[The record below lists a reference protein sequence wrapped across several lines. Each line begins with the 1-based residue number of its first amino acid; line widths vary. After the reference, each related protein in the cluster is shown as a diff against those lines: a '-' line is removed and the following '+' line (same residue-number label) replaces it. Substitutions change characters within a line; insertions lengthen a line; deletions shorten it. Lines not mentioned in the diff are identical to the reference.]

1 MIFIL
6 HFLYIC
12 NVKTIKMYTE
22 ILRIIEGGLN
32 KDLKK
37 INNYSRILAEK
48 FEKEGQP
55 KLAKMIIKT
64 LENKPSSM
72 VTMDS
77 LISTPVDQES
87 RMNIVD
93 IQMPSENNDD
103 IILSPNIYNKVED
116 YINLYQHQGELLKN
130 GLEISNSLLLYGVP
144 GSGKTTIAKYISNK
158 TGLPLI
164 TARFDAIVSSLLGN
178 TSKNIRKIFEYADEK
193 PCILFLDEFDAIAKA
208 RDDQY
213 ELGELKRVINSLLQN
228 IDTFSKSN
236 LLIGATNHPELL
248 DKAIWRRFNTLIEV
262 GLPNQNEVYKLI
274 ETFSKDSNNDF
285 LNDEKK
291 TNKLIQNLEGKTP
304 SYIKTLFNNVLAQ
317 KIIKNKEYLSYE
329 DILLEIFESKNKEYT
344 IEDIIT
350 FLNEN
355 GVSQE
360 KITQILNISIRQV
373 RNNLKTK

>member
-1 MIFIL
+1 
-6 HFLYIC
+6 
-12 NVKTIKMYTE
+12 MYTE

-48 FEKEGQP
+48 FEKDGQP

-64 LENKPSSM
+64 LENKPTSI

-93 IQMPSENNDD
+93 IQMPSENEDE
-103 IILSPNIYNKVED
+103 IILSPNIFNKVED

-262 GLPNQNEVYKLI
+262 GLPNQNEVHKLI
-274 ETFSKDSNNDF
+274 ETFAKDSNNDF

-304 SYIKTLFNNVLAQ
+304 SFIKTLFNNVLAQ

>member
-1 MIFIL
+1 
-6 HFLYIC
+6 
-12 NVKTIKMYTE
+12 
-22 ILRIIEGGLN
+22 
-32 KDLKK
+32 
-37 INNYSRILAEK
+37 
-48 FEKEGQP
+48 
-55 KLAKMIIKT
+55 
-64 LENKPSSM
+64 
-72 VTMDS
+72 
-77 LISTPVDQES
+77 
-87 RMNIVD
+87 
-93 IQMPSENNDD
+93 
-103 IILSPNIYNKVED
+103 
-116 YINLYQHQGELLKN
+116 
-130 GLEISNSLLLYGVP
+130 
-144 GSGKTTIAKYISNK
+144 
-158 TGLPLI
+158 
-164 TARFDAIVSSLLGN
+164 
-178 TSKNIRKIFEYADEK
+178 
-193 PCILFLDEFDAIAKA
+193 LDEFDAIAKA

>member
-1 MIFIL
+1 
-6 HFLYIC
+6 
-12 NVKTIKMYTE
+12 
-22 ILRIIEGGLN
+22 
-32 KDLKK
+32 
-37 INNYSRILAEK
+37 
-48 FEKEGQP
+48 
-55 KLAKMIIKT
+55 
-64 LENKPSSM
+64 
-72 VTMDS
+72 
-77 LISTPVDQES
+77 
-87 RMNIVD
+87 MNIVD

>member
-1 MIFIL
+1 
-6 HFLYIC
+6 
-12 NVKTIKMYTE
+12 MYTE

-48 FEKEGQP
+48 LEKDGQP

-64 LENKPSSM
+64 LENKPTSLVS
-72 VTMDS
+72 MDS

-93 IQMPSENNDD
+93 IQMPSENDNK

-144 GSGKTTIAKYISNK
+144 GSGKTSIAKYISNK

>member
-1 MIFIL
+1 
-6 HFLYIC
+6 
-12 NVKTIKMYTE
+12 MYTE

-48 FEKEGQP
+48 PEKDGQP

-64 LENKPSSM
+64 LENKPTSLGS
-72 VTMDS
+72 MDS

-93 IQMPSENNDD
+93 IQMPSENDNE

-144 GSGKTTIAKYISNK
+144 GSGKTSIAKYISNK

-178 TSKNIRKIFEYADEK
+178 ISKNIRKIFEYADEK

>member
-1 MIFIL
+1 
-6 HFLYIC
+6 
-12 NVKTIKMYTE
+12 MYTE

-37 INNYSRILAEK
+37 VNNYSRILAEK
-48 FEKEGQP
+48 LEKEGDQ

-64 LENKPSSM
+64 LENKPNSM

-93 IQMPSENNDD
+93 IQMPSEDD
-103 IILSPNIYNKVED
+103 DEIILSPNIYNKVED
-116 YINLYQHQGELLKN
+116 YINLFQHQGELLKN

-262 GLPNQNEVYKLI
+262 GLPNQNEVHKMI

-317 KIIKNKEYLSYE
+317 KIIKNKEFLSYE

-344 IEDIIT
+344 IEDVIT

>member
-1 MIFIL
+1 
-6 HFLYIC
+6 
-12 NVKTIKMYTE
+12 
-22 ILRIIEGGLN
+22 
-32 KDLKK
+32 
-37 INNYSRILAEK
+37 
-48 FEKEGQP
+48 
-55 KLAKMIIKT
+55 MIIKT
-64 LENKPSSM
+64 LENKPTSM

-93 IQMPSENNDD
+93 IQMPSENDNE

-130 GLEISNSLLLYGVP
+130 GLEISNSLLLYGIP
-144 GSGKTTIAKYISNK
+144 GSGKTSIAKYISNK

-262 GLPNQNEVYKLI
+262 GLPNKNEVYKLI

>member
-1 MIFIL
+1 
-6 HFLYIC
+6 
-12 NVKTIKMYTE
+12 MYTE

-48 FEKEGQP
+48 FEKDGQP

-64 LENKPSSM
+64 LENKPTSM

-93 IQMPSENNDD
+93 IQMPSENDNE

-130 GLEISNSLLLYGVP
+130 GLEISNSLLLYGIP
-144 GSGKTTIAKYISNK
+144 GSGKTSIAKYISNK

-262 GLPNQNEVYKLI
+262 GLPNKNEVYKLI

>member
-1 MIFIL
+1 
-6 HFLYIC
+6 
-12 NVKTIKMYTE
+12 MYTE

-93 IQMPSENNDD
+93 IQMPSENNDN

>member
-1 MIFIL
+1 
-6 HFLYIC
+6 
-12 NVKTIKMYTE
+12 MYTE

-37 INNYSRILAEK
+37 VNNYSRILAEK
-48 FEKEGQP
+48 LEKDGDQ

-64 LENKPSSM
+64 LENKPSTIA
-72 VTMDS
+72 TMDS
-77 LISTPVDQES
+77 LVSTPVDQES

-93 IQMPSENNDD
+93 IQMPSNTEEE
-103 IILSPNIYNKVED
+103 IILSPNVQSKVED
-116 YINLYQHQGELLKN
+116 YINLYEHQNELLKN
-130 GLEISNSLLLYGVP
+130 GLEISNSLLLYGIP

-248 DKAIWRRFNTLIEV
+248 DKAIWRRFNTIIEV
-262 GLPNQNEVYKLI
+262 GLPNQNDVYKLI
-274 ETFSKDSNNDF
+274 KTFSSDHHNDF
-285 LNDEKK
+285 LNDDKK
-291 TNKLIQNLEGKTP
+291 INRIIQNLEGKTP
-304 SYIKTLFNNVLAQ
+304 SYIKTLFNNILAQ
-317 KIIKNKEYLSYE
+317 KIIKNKETLAFE
-329 DILLEIFESKNKEYT
+329 DVLIEIFESNNKENT
-344 IEDIIT
+344 TEDIISY
-350 FLNEN
+350 LNEN

-360 KITQILNISIRQV
+360 KITQTLNISLRQV

>member
-1 MIFIL
+1 
-6 HFLYIC
+6 
-12 NVKTIKMYTE
+12 
-22 ILRIIEGGLN
+22 LN

>member
-1 MIFIL
+1 M
-6 HFLYIC
+6 
-12 NVKTIKMYTE
+12 
-22 ILRIIEGGLN
+22 N

-144 GSGKTTIAKYISNK
+144 RSGKTTIAKYISNK

-178 TSKNIRKIFEYADEK
+178 TSKNIRKIFEYADET